1 MPQLKIKFNYA
12 YPEIIKEKNK
22 TYYDM
27 TKFCDWLIANIKKRP
42 HISVPLKNG
51 EFAGVEWKDCKYDDK
66 NNLYYF
72 RLKKL
77 RSRNIPAY
85 SYPNSD
91 SRDIKLRK
99 NQYLGEFNLIIFDP
113 SIKRIIIQ
121 KNFFGLTLSQ
131 ISTALTS
138 MRISMQK
145 SINLNSYEE
154 DGSYVKLSLL
164 LDANKSNEIFKNNI
178 FRSYELR
185 LSDINS
191 LEVNDIKENE
201 LDSAIKLAEEVSG
214 ISINVKVSM
223 SKAPKNKSLNRKK
236 LLEKI
241 RKILKINDPS
251 KASMV
256 VKTKKDEYDTLDKID
271 VLMPKLES
279 EIKLDNIERATIG
292 VDVVYNNFLEQN
304 YFDKEKN
311 MQEKAR
317 RDGA

>member
-1 MPQLKIKFNYA
+1 M
-12 YPEIIKEKNK
+12 
-22 TYYDM
+22 
-27 TKFCDWLIANIKKRP
+27 
-42 HISVPLKNG
+42 
-51 EFAGVEWKDCKYDDK
+51 
-66 NNLYYF
+66 
-72 RLKKL
+72 
-77 RSRNIPAY
+77 
-85 SYPNSD
+85 
-91 SRDIKLRK
+91 
-99 NQYLGEFNLIIFDP
+99 
-113 SIKRIIIQ
+113 
-121 KNFFGLTLSQ
+121 
-131 ISTALTS
+131 
-138 MRISMQK
+138 
-145 SINLNSYEE
+145 
-154 DGSYVKLSLL
+154 
-164 LDANKSNEIFKNNI
+164 
-178 FRSYELR
+178 
-185 LSDINS
+185 
-191 LEVNDIKENE
+191 EVNDIKENE

-311 MQEKAR
+311 MQEEAR